1 MTLDVLVVL
10 AVSVP
15 PGLAWLWF
23 FRRYDTYRP
32 TLLKFVGITFIAG
45 GISTIPAGL
54 LEWFLIEDSIFDE
67 GLEFSSI
74 AIQMLAIVGPV
85 EEFSKFAAVG
95 VLTFIFSKRYIN
107 EPAQGMVLSAAASL
121 GFATVENA
129 VYVIDYGPW
138 VMIGRGPLS
147 TLGHAIFGAF
157 WGYALALHLMSGRK
171 RPWLVVGGLASAATV
186 HALFNIGLFLFPL
199 ASLALIV
206 LGAVWAI
213 SRFRWAKSAS
223 PFRLKRNVPLVACYV
238 CTRLVRSGSKF
249 CRHCGVEDPDSN
261 QLVQCGNCGG
271 ANAREAKFC
280 VSCGDRFVTA

>member
-1 MTLDVLVVL
+1 VTLDILIVL

-32 TLLKFVGITFIAG
+32 TLLKFVALTFVAG

-54 LEWFLIEDSIFDE
+54 IEWFLIDDSFFDE
-67 GLEFSSI
+67 GLDLSSV
-74 AIQMLAIVGPV
+74 AVTMLLIVGPV

-95 VLTFIFSKRYIN
+95 VLTFMFSRRYIN

-129 VYVIDYGPW
+129 VYVVGYGPW
-138 VMIGRGPLS
+138 VMIGRAPLS

-157 WGYALALHLMSGRK
+157 WGYALALHLMSGGK
-171 RPWLVVGGLASAATV
+171 RAWLVVGGLAAAAVV
-186 HALFNIGLFLFPL
+186 HALFNIGLFLYPV
-199 ASLALIV
+199 ASIALIV
-206 LGAVWAI
+206 LGAVWAF

-223 PFRLKRNVPLVACYV
+223 PFRLKRNVPLVACFM
-238 CTRLVRSGSKF
+238 CNRPVRAGSEF
-249 CRHCGVEDPDSN
+249 CRHCGVEGPESN
-261 QLVQCGNCGG
+261 QSVQCGNCGG
-271 ANAREAKFC
+271 ANKRDAKFC